1 MIIVRIILAILAIIF
16 CFGGAIAQFVSENI
30 GYGLALLALGVF
42 NIFLLEDAINDSRAK
57 ENNEPI
63 ATVVSDVAG
72 YKVDSTIVINAADT
86 TKTYTVTYWRYE

>member
-1 MIIVRIILAILAIIF
+1 MITLRIILAILAIIL
-16 CFGGAIAQFVSENI
+16 CFGGAIAQFIDENI
-30 GYGLALLALGVF
+30 AHGLALLVLGVF
-42 NIFLLEDAINDSRAK
+42 NVFLLEDAVNDSHAK